1 MLNGWISRTTD
12 NKRTT
17 VIFWKENNH
26 KHKILWPP
34 WRKLAKKTQLSTF
47 CIRSPSVV
55 ERSVLLAN
63 AGDAEAGTTNFICSA
78 CSQLIYNLKR
88 AFLSEISPTAFACP
102 PRLFLKIT
110 AWVFAGSCLVGC
122 KSPWKLHGYSLR
134 KWLLYWRRL
143 DEMAFSIK
151 FKSARKT
158 IANEF
163 LLSAELFA
171 RWRKKSAMS
180 ELSTKETSLFEAE
193 ENDEVCISILM
204 QKIFIALL
212 LSTVNE
218 IWLKA
223 KHDQFC

>member
-1 MLNGWISRTTD
+1 M
-12 NKRTT
+12 
-17 VIFWKENNH
+17 
-26 KHKILWPP
+26 
-34 WRKLAKKTQLSTF
+34 
-47 CIRSPSVV
+47 

-151 FKSARKT
+151 CEKNDCQWISVIGWVVCTLKKEKCNERAFNERNLFIRSWGKRWGLYFNINAENFYCIIIIHCQWDLAKSKT
-158 IANEF
+158 WSV
-163 LLSAELFA
+163 LLSNIYRTAHLQLSVYVTDVIS
-171 RWRKKSAMS
+171 R
-180 ELSTKETSLFEAE
+180 ELST
-193 ENDEVCISILM
+193 I
-204 QKIFIALL
+204 
-212 LSTVNE
+212 
-218 IWLKA
+218 
-223 KHDQFC
+223 